1 MTILIAVA
9 CTAGLVAVVGR
20 LRRGWLQVKVIGESM
35 SPTFR
40 SGDRV
45 LARKVA
51 VDRVRTGD
59 VIVIEGPA
67 ADAEQFAARLG
78 AWSPPYEVV
87 DRHLPATVAASDSLR
102 MIKRVAAT
110 AGQRLPFAVP
120 GYPVGSLV
128 PPGRLAVIGDN
139 PEVSI
144 DSRQHGFITPDQIIG
159 RVTG

>member
-1 MTILIAVA
+1 VIVLIAVA
-9 CTAGLVAVVGR
+9 GTAGLVAV
-20 LRRGWLQVKVIGESM
+20 LAWIRRGWLQVKVVGESM
-35 SPTFR
+35 SPTFH

-59 VIVIEGPA
+59 VVVIEGTA
-67 ADAEQFAARLG
+67 ADAEQVAARMG

-87 DRHLPATVAASDSLR
+87 DREVPATVAASNGLR

-120 GYPVGSLV
+120 GFPAGALV

-159 RVTG
+159 RVAG